1 MGRLIALLYGV
12 ACYLVFVVTFLY
24 AVGFVGGFIV
34 PKTID
39 SWPVV
44 PLGEALSINILLMGL
59 FAVQHSVMA
68 RPGFKRWCTRLIA
81 NSVER
86 STYVL
91 ATCLSLAILFWFWRP
106 ISYPIWTIEQPVV
119 RLIILLV
126 FWLGWLMVLFAGL
139 RSNYLALIGL
149 RQVLDAS
156 GGRPVS
162 APTLTTSGLYRLV
175 RHPIYVGTLIAFWA
189 TPHMTAGH
197 LLFAAVGTAYTVFG
211 TFLEER
217 DLVGTFGDRYRRY
230 QREVRML
237 LPFPK

>member
-1 MGRLIALLYGV
+1 MPGIGLLYGISASV
-12 ACYLVFVVTFLY
+12 IAAATALYGIGFMANLV
-24 AVGFVGGFIV
+24 
-34 PKTID
+34 PRSID
-39 SWPVV
+39 AGAAGPWPVALIV
-44 PLGEALSINILLMGL
+44 DVLLLGQ
-59 FAVQHSVMA
+59 FAIQHSVMA
-68 RPGFKRWCTRLIA
+68 RPGFKRWWTRLIA
-81 NSVER
+81 NSIER

-91 ATCLSLAILFWFWRP
+91 VTCLSLALLFWFWQP

>member
-1 MGRLIALLYGV
+1 MPRLGLLYGITASAV
-12 ACYLVFVVTFLY
+12 AAATALY
-24 AVGFVGGFIV
+24 GIGFVANLL
-34 PKTID
+34 PKSID
-39 SWPVV
+39 SGVPGPWPV
-44 PLGEALSINILLMGL
+44 ALIVDVALLGL

-68 RPGFKRWCTRLIA
+68 RPGFKRWWTRFIP
-81 NSVER
+81 NTIER

-91 ATCLSLAILFWFWRP
+91 VACLSLAILFWLWQP
-106 ISYPIWTIEQPVV
+106 ILYPIWTIEQPAA
-119 RLIILLV
+119 RLIILVV
-126 FWLGWLMVLFAGL
+126 FWLGWLMVLIAGL
-139 RSNYLALIGL
+139 RSNYLQLIGM
-149 RQVLDAS
+149 RQVLDAA
-156 GGRPVS
+156 GGRPAS
-162 APTLTTSGLYRLV
+162 PPTLTTSGLYRLV
-175 RHPIYVGTLIAFWA
+175 RHPIYVGTLVAFWA

>member
-1 MGRLIALLYGV
+1 MPGIGLLYGISASAIAAATALYGIGFMANLVPRSIDAGV
-12 ACYLVFVVTFLY
+12 A
-24 AVGFVGGFIV
+24 G
-34 PKTID
+34 P
-39 SWPVV
+39 WPVALIV
-44 PLGEALSINILLMGL
+44 DVLLLGQ

-68 RPGFKRWCTRLIA
+68 RPGFKRRWTRLIA
-81 NSVER
+81 NSIER

-91 ATCLSLAILFWFWRP
+91 VTCLSLALLFWFWRP
-106 ISYPIWTIEQPVV
+106 ISHPIWTIEQPVV

>member
-1 MGRLIALLYGV
+1 MPRIVLLYGIISS
-12 ACYLVFVVTFLY
+12 AIAAATAIY
-24 AVGFVGGFIV
+24 GIGFIANLV
-34 PKTID
+34 PKSID
-39 SWPVV
+39 GGSAGPWQTALIVDALL
-44 PLGEALSINILLMGL
+44 LGQ

-68 RPGFKRWCTRLIA
+68 RPSFKRRWTRLIP

-91 ATCLSLAILFWFWRP
+91 MTCLSLAILFWFWQP
-106 ISYPIWTIEQPVV
+106 ISYPIWTIGQPVA
-119 RLIILLV
+119 RLTILLV
-126 FWLGWLMVLFAGL
+126 FWLGWLMVLIAGL

-156 GGRPVS
+156 SGRPPS

-175 RHPIYVGTLIAFWA
+175 RHPIYVGTLTAFWA
-189 TPHMTAGH
+189 TPYMTAGRF
-197 LLFAAVGTAYTVFG
+197 LFAAVGTAYTVFG